1 MKSRWEEGHK
11 KINFTIYRD
20 VSGSLSLSFFFFF
33 FSPGDCY
40 YFASHCGYYDVF
52 IFVFEPRKPAALREQ
67 GLNGRAQAE
76 QEDARVGQG

>member
-1 MKSRWEEGHK
+1 MGGRAQEDKFYNLSRCK
-11 KINFTIYRD
+11 RQP
-20 VSGSLSLSFFFFF
+20 LSFFFFF